1 MHAMTDAALQARE
14 RDRQLIVERARR
26 PRFSGVLEP
35 ADAIATADNPSCGD
49 RVSLTLRFSA
59 DGQRLEVV
67 RCATRGC
74 VLCNASADLMAEVVS
89 GLTADEALE
98 RGRDFVGLLQGQV
111 GSGPAACDPA
121 LAPLQPLMGVRAR
134 ARCALLPWQAL
145 AKALACGV

>member
-1 MHAMTDAALQARE
+1 MTDAGWQARE
-14 RDRQLIVERARR
+14 RDRQVIVERARR

-35 ADAIATADNPSCGD
+35 ADAAATADNPSCGD

-59 DGQRLEVV
+59 DRQRLDGV

-74 VLCNASADLMAEVVS
+74 VLCTASADLMAEVVS
-89 GLTADEALE
+89 GLSQDAALE

-121 LAPLQPLMGVRAR
+121 LAPLQPLMGAKAR

-145 AKALACGV
+145 AKALASGV